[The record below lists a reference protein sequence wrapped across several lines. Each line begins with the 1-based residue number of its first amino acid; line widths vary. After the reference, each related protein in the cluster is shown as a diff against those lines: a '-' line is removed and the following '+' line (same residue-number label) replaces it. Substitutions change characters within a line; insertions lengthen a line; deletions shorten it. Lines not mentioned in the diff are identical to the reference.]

1 MNMIEAVKAVFSK
14 YATFEGRA
22 RRSEY
27 WWFVLFNFIVSVVLA
42 MLFGGGGNGFGG
54 DIVSMIWT
62 LATLLPSLAV
72 GARRLHDTNRSGWWL
87 LIALIPLIGMI
98 VLIVFCA
105 SRGTPGP
112 NRFGQD
118 PLQTRL

>member
-27 WWFVLFNFIVSVVLA
+27 WWFVLFNFIVSFVLA

-54 DIVSMIWT
+54 DIFSMIWT

-118 PLQTRL
+118 PLQTRP

>member
-54 DIVSMIWT
+54 DIFSMIWT